1 MGTGLVLAVVALS
14 IVGGLGLLGLHA
26 APVRT
31 PDPAFGSEHPYVLQ
45 GGVYDVNYTETG
57 LPVGTFWGVTD
68 NGYTQYATVPSIV
81 FADSN
86 GSDTYSIT
94 GVAGYTTEWYG
105 SLTINGANV
114 SVPVSFVPMT
124 YSIVINETG
133 LPARTD
139 WAASVDG
146 LPGSTNTPSLTFS
159 EPNGTYNYSIRPV
172 TGYAMTNGSGNVT
185 VDAANTSVEV
195 DFSPQVDYSVAFN
208 ETGLPAGTDWTVS
221 IGSDHASST
230 LGSLALAEPNGTYT
244 WTITPIAG
252 YLTNWT
258 GDVTVAGSN
267 VSVSVPFTQALYAL
281 HFAETGLPSGTSWTV
296 TIGGSGTSSTTA
308 SVRVLEPNGTYSWAI
323 TPIAGYSTTWDGSS
337 TVAGAN
343 VTIPVDFS
351 EFAYAVTFTETG
363 LAPSTK
369 WQVTIGA
376 VSEDSTSASVVLSE
390 PNGTFAWTIGRV
402 TGYTTTWSGNVTV
415 DAGPVTVDV
424 GFTEVN
430 YSLIFLEH
438 ELPTGTDWTVSV
450 GSDARSSTGAEI
462 AFVEPDGTYAWSVT
476 PIPGYTTSWSGS
488 STIYGADL
496 LVNVTFTPVTYPIA
510 FAETGLP
517 SGTTWGVS
525 VGGSPVYGR
534 TATLTALEPNGT
546 YSYTVLPVA
555 GFLPTVASGS
565 VTVIGAGRS
574 VSVVFQAVEYTVT
587 FSETGLPSGTTWSV
601 AFNGGPASVGS
612 GPISFS
618 AANGTYPYVVAS
630 IPGFT
635 TARSGQVVVNGADQA
650 VTVPFV
656 PFVSTVTF
664 APIGLPDGTGW
675 GVDLAGK
682 TLTGAGGPIAFP
694 EANGTYS
701 YTVSAVPGYT
711 TTWTGTVKVQGVAV
725 TVSVPFVP
733 FDYAIGFLESGLPTG
748 TAWAVSIGGQSA
760 GPAAGPLSLL
770 EPNGTYAYAVLPV
783 PGYTALWSGVVTVD
797 GSAPTVPIAFQPA
810 TYAQTFRETGLP
822 AGTNWSVTITAS
834 GGSGGTVTVWSN
846 GASAIVYS
854 LANGTYTYA
863 TNVPGFRS
871 VSGTLGVSGATPA
884 VVTVPMASTGSASAS
899 LGAPLWLLATL
910 AGVAVVVL
918 ALVLLLW
925 ARRRGGKPAPAPRT
939 SPDDEPSSGEE
950 RPPSTASP

>member
-1 MGTGLVLAVVALS
+1 
-14 IVGGLGLLGLHA
+14 
-26 APVRT
+26 
-31 PDPAFGSEHPYVLQ
+31 
-45 GGVYDVNYTETG
+45 
-57 LPVGTFWGVTD
+57 
-68 NGYTQYATVPSIV
+68 
-81 FADSN
+81 
-86 GSDTYSIT
+86 
-94 GVAGYTTEWYG
+94 
-105 SLTINGANV
+105 
-114 SVPVSFVPMT
+114 
-124 YSIVINETG
+124 
-133 LPARTD
+133 
-139 WAASVDG
+139 
-146 LPGSTNTPSLTFS
+146 
-159 EPNGTYNYSIRPV
+159 
-172 TGYAMTNGSGNVT
+172 
-185 VDAANTSVEV
+185 
-195 DFSPQVDYSVAFN
+195 
-208 ETGLPAGTDWTVS
+208 
-221 IGSDHASST
+221 
-230 LGSLALAEPNGTYT
+230 
-244 WTITPIAG
+244 
-252 YLTNWT
+252 
-258 GDVTVAGSN
+258 
-267 VSVSVPFTQALYAL
+267 
-281 HFAETGLPSGTSWTV
+281 
-296 TIGGSGTSSTTA
+296 
-308 SVRVLEPNGTYSWAI
+308 
-323 TPIAGYSTTWDGSS
+323 
-337 TVAGAN
+337 
-343 VTIPVDFS
+343 
-351 EFAYAVTFTETG
+351 
-363 LAPSTK
+363 
-369 WQVTIGA
+369 
-376 VSEDSTSASVVLSE
+376 
-390 PNGTFAWTIGRV
+390 
-402 TGYTTTWSGNVTV
+402 
-415 DAGPVTVDV
+415 
-424 GFTEVN
+424 
-430 YSLIFLEH
+430 
-438 ELPTGTDWTVSV
+438 
-450 GSDARSSTGAEI
+450 
-462 AFVEPDGTYAWSVT
+462 VT

-488 STIYGADL
+488 STIYGVDL

-950 RPPSTASP
+950 RTPSTASP